1 MAAWAAPWAAPPAA
15 PPAAARAAPWAARRH
30 LQKQSVA
37 LDAHSSNTDYDGTQP
52 TCCGWRHGL
61 LHGLL
66 HRLLHGLLHRLLHR
80 LRHGLLHGLR
90 GVTCKSKASL
100 LMRTQVTQT
109 TTVPNLPAAGGGM
122 GCSMGCSTGC
132 GTGCGTRCSMGC
144 GTGCSTGGDTGGAAS
159 PAKAKRCWCIQQT
172 TRTATVP
179 NLPAAA
185 AGGALPP
192 VAVRCALSA
201 STAGPAKA
209 TLDQTYCWHYIQTRC
224 AHLRQLPG

>member
-1 MAAWAAPWAAPPAA
+1 MPAHMEHR
-15 PPAAARAAPWAARRH
+15 PFVSTVVARVGA
-30 LQKQSVA
+30 
-37 LDAHSSNTDYDGTQP
+37 AHSSNTDYDGAQP
-52 TCCGWRHGL
+52 TCC
-61 LHGLL
+61 GLL
-66 HRLLHGLLHRLLHR
+66 HRLLHGLLHGLRHR
-80 LRHGLLHGLR
+80 LRHRLR